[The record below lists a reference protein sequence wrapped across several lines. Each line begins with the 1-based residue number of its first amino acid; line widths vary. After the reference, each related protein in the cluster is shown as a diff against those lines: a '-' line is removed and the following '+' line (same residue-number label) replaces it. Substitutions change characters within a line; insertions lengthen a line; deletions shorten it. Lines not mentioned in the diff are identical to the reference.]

1 MAARRL
7 VVSELLCYLL
17 YNYDKSSPN
26 DLKRILVDFYTQP
39 DIQEAKELLLGDAN
53 SLKMPEKLPRF
64 ARRSGVDNK
73 GMAANDVDDIFTLI
87 EILIQRDVLTKMPVY
102 VILNPTDVP
111 LKKMDWGEFSHLKG
125 EMDTIVEN
133 QEKMSAVFSTL
144 LETLDDHLIKILG
157 HMSGTRDCL
166 QNNIECVQSSVKSLD
181 SVIENI
187 QATQSIQCKQT
198 QKLFEVQ
205 DSDE

>member
-26 DLKRILVDFYTQP
+26 DLKKILVDFYTQP

-73 GMAANDVDDIFTLI
+73 
-87 EILIQRDVLTKMPVY
+87 
-102 VILNPTDVP
+102 
-111 LKKMDWGEFSHLKG
+111 
-125 EMDTIVEN
+125 
-133 QEKMSAVFSTL
+133 
-144 LETLDDHLIKILG
+144 LE
-157 HMSGTRDCL
+157 
-166 QNNIECVQSSVKSLD
+166 
-181 SVIENI
+181 
-187 QATQSIQCKQT
+187 
-198 QKLFEVQ
+198 
-205 DSDE
+205 

>member
-1 MAARRL
+1 ML
-7 VVSELLCYLL
+7 TINL
-17 YNYDKSSPN
+17 
-26 DLKRILVDFYTQP
+26 
-39 DIQEAKELLLGDAN
+39 
-53 SLKMPEKLPRF
+53 
-64 ARRSGVDNK
+64 NK

-102 VILNPTDVP
+102 VIMNPTDVP

-125 EMDTIVEN
+125 KMDSIVEN
-133 QEKMSAVFSTL
+133 QEKMSAAISTL
-144 LETLDDHLIKILG
+144 LETLDDHLNKILG

-166 QNNIECVQSSVKSLD
+166 QNDIECVQSSVKSLD

-198 QKLFEVQ
+198 QKLIEVQ
-205 DSDE
+205 DSDGDLLSELTWASQSQSPPWIGQPMILNHLLPITIEHS